1 MNKRILIVLCI
12 VVAVDAASFG
22 ILLPVVPF
30 FVNELTGSFN
40 AIAVTSV
47 TATYSGLQFLGAP
60 VIGRLSDRWGR
71 RGILA
76 IAVTISALAL
86 IGQGLSNS
94 LTMLLLFSALNGASS
109 GVFAI
114 SQAMIADAIEERNER
129 TVGFGAIGAAL
140 GLGFIIGPGLGGA
153 LGSLNPRYPFA
164 VAATF
169 CIINVLLIRRYL
181 PKSHRQPIAEPY
193 SDQLQEKNLFLI
205 SRSGRLRRL
214 LSIYFLF
221 YLGFSAFSGIF
232 VLAAKDRFNWG
243 PQPTSLVLVYVGVVA
258 VVVQGALLP
267 RLLKRLRPDRLSVI
281 GLTLV
286 AIAMFGVSVIKNG
299 NFLYITQLLF
309 AGGVGLST
317 PGLRSA
323 MSLCVSENQQG
334 ELGGLTQSI
343 ISLTSLVGPLLAG
356 QIFEQAG
363 YRATFEVQAYLVIGA
378 IALLLSM
385 PTLPPQ
391 VPNQD
396 VKTPSS

>member
-1 MNKRILIVLCI
+1 MNKRILLVLCL

-22 ILLPVVPF
+22 LLLPVVPF
-30 FVNELTGSFN
+30 FVNQLTGSFN

-71 RGILA
+71 RGVLT
-76 IAVTISALAL
+76 IAVAISALAL
-86 IGQGLSNS
+86 IGQGLSTS
-94 LTMLLLFSALNGASS
+94 LVMLLLFSALNGASS

-114 SQAMIADAIEERNER
+114 AQAMVADAVEDRDQR

-153 LGSLNPRYPFA
+153 LGALNPRFPFA
-164 VAATF
+164 VAAAF
-169 CIINVLLIRRYL
+169 CIINVILIRLHL
-181 PKSHRQPIAEPY
+181 PESRQQQAQTDPVQQRQPNPLLTAG
-193 SDQLQEKNLFLI
+193 
-205 SRSGRLRRL
+205 SGRLRKL

-232 VLAAKDRFNWG
+232 VLAANRFNWG

-258 VVVQGALLP
+258 VLVQGALLP
-267 RLLKRLRPDRLSVI
+267 KLLKRVRPDRLSMI

-286 AIAMFGVSVIKNG
+286 AIAMFGVSVIQQG
-299 NFLYITQLLF
+299 QSLYITQLLF

-323 MSLCVSENQQG
+323 MSLCVTEDQQG
-334 ELGGLTQSI
+334 VLGGLTQSVV
-343 ISLTSLVGPLLAG
+343 SLTSLIGPLLAG
-356 QIFEQAG
+356 QMFERAG
-363 YRATFEVQAYLVIGA
+363 YSATFQVQAYLVIGA
-378 IALLLSM
+378 IALLISM
-385 PTLPPQ
+385 PRLPAQATPQ
-391 VPNQD
+391 EVN
-396 VKTPSS
+396 TPSA